1 MKTISDVLQNIA
13 KAQKEIDRL
22 EADANAEGSSKP
34 AEKTNGHAAGGAEQ
48 ENGDAEATTDELEK
62 IRIEDAGAPES

>member
-1 MKTISDVLQNIA
+1 MEVFSDRLQNIA

-22 EADANAEGSSKP
+22 EADANAEGSSKSV
-34 AEKTNGHAAGGAEQ
+34 EKTNGHAAGGAEQ
-48 ENGDAEATTDELEK
+48 VPDAKDATEELEK